1 MLRDGARDLPDRQ
14 RALTTT
20 IAWSYELLEPEDQRA
35 FRRLAVFRGGI
46 AVDAA
51 AAVIWDHIER
61 DPLWALSRLDALVQA
76 NLLQVAPDAT
86 GEPRFTMLQT
96 IHDYA
101 DGALRGSGEWEEASS
116 AHAEF
121 FAGLASE
128 ARTHYGL
135 QDGGAWLD
143 HLDREFANLGA
154 VIEFSAAI
162 PERREAG
169 LRLVISLRG
178 FLSQRGY
185 IEQSRRWLEATFEDD
200 GGYAP
205 ELIVDALVM
214 LGNSWHSD
222 PEVAE
227 RHYRQA
233 LLAAEAAESPD
244 LRMRPAAALASIAV
258 LWGHYDTAIAMAQE
272 VADFGS
278 RSANAEYEAMGYLYL
293 AHVASEA
300 GQFERALEACR
311 LVRSLSHAV
320 GDADG
325 EAWGWLVEGRTYVR
339 VHDPQAALPALD
351 RALARF
357 TEIQDESAL
366 GVCHLDYGLAL
377 LDADRARA
385 QEHIAAA
392 LSSSRES
399 MDAYSVIMA
408 LEAGARLLIGAERY
422 LDGAELM
429 GASERIHRHT
439 RIVTPANEAAA
450 LRHARELAA
459 DAVGTEAVAM
469 AIARGNEWSPRAA
482 IDRFLSWIEDPTR

>member
-1 MLRDGARDLPDRQ
+1 
-14 RALTTT
+14 
-20 IAWSYELLEPEDQRA
+20 
-35 FRRLAVFRGGI
+35 
-46 AVDAA
+46 
-51 AAVIWDHIER
+51 
-61 DPLWALSRLDALVQA
+61 
-76 NLLQVAPDAT
+76 
-86 GEPRFTMLQT
+86 
-96 IHDYA
+96 
-101 DGALRGSGEWEEASS
+101 
-116 AHAEF
+116 
-121 FAGLASE
+121 
-128 ARTHYGL
+128 
-135 QDGGAWLD
+135 
-143 HLDREFANLGA
+143 
-154 VIEFSAAI
+154 
-162 PERREAG
+162 
-169 LRLVISLRG
+169 
-178 FLSQRGY
+178 
-185 IEQSRRWLEATFEDD
+185 
-200 GGYAP
+200 
-205 ELIVDALVM
+205 
-214 LGNSWHSD
+214 
-222 PEVAE
+222 
-227 RHYRQA
+227 
-233 LLAAEAAESPD
+233 
-244 LRMRPAAALASIAV
+244 MRPAAALASIAV

-278 RSANAEYEAMGYLYL
+278 RSANAEFEAMGYLYL

-366 GVCHLDYGLAL
+366 GVCHLNYGLAL

-429 GASERIHRHT
+429 GASERVHRHT
-439 RIVTPANEAAA
+439 RHPGERGSSVAARAGTGSGCSRDRSGRHGDSPGERMVTPGRDRS
-450 LRHARELAA
+450 LSQLDRRSYQVTQRMREQ
-459 DAVGTEAVAM
+459 
-469 AIARGNEWSPRAA
+469 N
-482 IDRFLSWIEDPTR
+482 